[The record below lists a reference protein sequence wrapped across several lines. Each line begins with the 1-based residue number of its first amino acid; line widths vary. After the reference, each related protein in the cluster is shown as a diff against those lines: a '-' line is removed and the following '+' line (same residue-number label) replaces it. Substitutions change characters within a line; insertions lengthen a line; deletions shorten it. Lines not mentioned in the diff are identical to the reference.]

1 MHGMVR
7 YLLRTL
13 FPVQRARLPLLL
25 GLLVVS
31 ALALMSAGGYAGPE
45 ETSTRPLTAA
55 EMARLQSRVHMVSAL
70 YTGATAYVDTSVQP
84 LQTVLLQQRN
94 DPLLTRRVAVS
105 LVRHSNR
112 LQLNPRLLLGMLLVE
127 NPNVNPRARSRV
139 GAQGLMQVMPLHRGR
154 WACGAD
160 LNDVDT
166 NICYGAHVFED
177 NLKDTHG
184 DVERALLLY
193 NGCVRGTNTPDCR
206 QYPQWVFA
214 RAARARQEGQAKPP
228 RPN

>member
-31 ALALMSAGGYAGPE
+31 ALALVSAGGYAGPE
-45 ETSTRPLTAA
+45 EATTHPLTVAD
-55 EMARLQSRVHMVSAL
+55 MTRIQARAQMVSAL
-70 YTGATAYVDTSVQP
+70 YGDATVYMDTSVQP
-84 LQTVLLQQRN
+84 LQTVLLRQRN
-94 DPLLTRRVAVS
+94 DPLLARRVAVS

-112 LQLNPRLLLGMLLVE
+112 LQLSPRLLLGMLLVE

-139 GAQGLMQVMPLHRGR
+139 GAQGLMQVMPMHRGR
-154 WACGAD
+154 WACGWD

-193 NGCVRGTNTPDCR
+193 NGCVHGTNTPDCR
-206 QYPQWVFA
+206 QYPQWVFT
-214 RAARARQEGQAKPP
+214 RAERARVQGQTSLPQP
-228 RPN
+228 R